1 MHAAHD
7 RIDGEQRRVSFL
19 GDAHLPLAAI
29 DPLER
34 VAIARAVDRVARGTW
49 HGDGR
54 LGQLRLELGAV
65 ELLRENGVF
74 ALCFGEEHG
83 GTGTGTLTFLRAV
96 EELSY
101 ADATVGLVLAVQSL
115 GAAAIQL
122 AGSEEQR
129 ERYLPRWASG
139 EWISSSR

>member
-1 MHAAHD
+1 MLVETVRTLARSRIAPDAA
-7 RIDGEQRRVSFL
+7 RVDKQAEF
-19 GDAHLPLAAI
+19 P
-29 DPLER
+29 
-34 VAIARAVDRVARGTW
+34 W
-49 HGDGR
+49 
-54 LGQLRLELGAV
+54 GAV

-115 GAAAIQL
+115 W
-122 AGSEEQR
+122 
-129 ERYLPRWASG
+129 YCC
-139 EWISSSR
+139 